1 MGAYHTIDLDINKK
15 FTLAK
20 GCWDVVAL
28 DRLGISTDFYFI
40 NYFFLINFFYR
51 YGLRCGSLG

>member
-28 DRLGISTDFYFI
+28 DRLGISTDFYI
-40 NYFFLINFFYR
+40 SFY
-51 YGLRCGSLG
+51 